1 MYRLLFRELN
11 CPEMS
16 LKVERCI
23 ASPPSAP
30 AGTTVHRLVSLTEEK
45 VAFKVW
51 IGGKS
56 RYYAV
61 KPEEGFIDSG
71 EMIRLIVRPTTDQF
85 PPANLM
91 IKWAETDDDEDDVE
105 NALRG
110 NGRSGQIIHPLNS
123 KNLYDDKRYPSA
135 MLKAYD
141 DQWADLRRP
150 WMLVK
155 FGYATVA
162 IRNEDLIWKAVE
174 KITEELSYYAIFLEH
189 RPLYYSLSCLVEK
202 QSSVRCIQIANDI
215 RRHLQAAQPS
225 TYPVLLLIDDY
236 EGKFT
241 RFIKYHFSKDVYI
254 FGLSGQEALDIASSS
269 PDKPFRELR
278 GWCNEFASLVQDS
291 ERGRNSPSPKP
302 HPNVLGHPLEN
313 RKISRQKPDDP
324 GGPYRDRGKPPDRYR
339 LREDRDD
346 FYRPREKSPA
356 DRRPVVEDSSAY
368 RYPDLNEASSD
379 RRSIRDQPSNNF
391 SRLHENQGDFYRS
404 RERPTEERHRARE
417 HGSRHSYRERESS
430 LDSSRSYR
438 RDGKLDSS
446 SCPRDHLRDES
457 VEQSDYDSDEGLRD
471 YVLATAAASGSPT
484 AVADSSARIHYTCM
498 CALGSPPDNKKI
510 ATAQDIALALDY
522 ANDNRSDENIVL
534 HLAVPYLFNRLA
546 SPFRDIVPNIN
557 LMRLVHISCSVKS
570 DIEEV
575 YDASRRIIQSLISSR
590 YIRNI
595 CDWFGYPAVRNSSM
609 WSEDLSD
616 LLVAVMHLFL
626 IISKY
631 DCYEEE
637 VYNAWKTYY
646 DVLTAFP
653 ETFWARMPAR
663 SWLEEMAKRLEHL
676 GGTQQSR
683 EAAEEQRPRVPIRD
697 EEIERDF
704 AKNTTSERPPHYN
717 DVREEVFA
725 PPLWEECEKQAPPCD
740 FRELSEIPVK
750 KDIYNA
756 EVSYLR
762 RAIID
767 GKYNDA
773 AHYLDVQFRLFRED
787 LISPLRDGIAVYKRN
802 GTTRCQ
808 KVTEDGDQ
816 VTSDLLIFEIED
828 LEGVQVRGLDGS
840 LCRYARLTAESRS
853 HPALSRNLMFG
864 QIVCL
869 SSDGF
874 NEDMHLA
881 KIVEREQTEENGS
894 IAFTI
899 LDENGGIV
907 KNRPYQIAEP
917 QSYLVAYQHVLSALK
932 SFSAYNPIPFER
944 YIVYGKCDVRKPVY
958 MRIEENVE
966 DIVEDSEISRYY
978 ENVRKDARAVIAKSG
993 DDYDS
998 DLEEELETPIIKKK
1012 LGVINEYELERIKI
1026 KDKVHEL
1033 SKLNEEFSTSRLD
1046 DSQRHAVIQAL
1057 TSELAII
1064 QGPPGTGKTFIG
1076 VEIARI
1082 MLQNR
1087 SRWGITEPILVIAFT
1102 NNAVDQF
1109 AEKLIYKVESD
1120 LQKGYLCHDGPLC
1133 ARLGSKSESDMLKRR
1148 RFMKN
1153 DLVTEWTYDFNSDDA
1168 IQEVS
1173 GAFKTKRD
1181 AQQMLAEAS
1190 FVLHIFKRSL
1200 IGYQALAKS
1209 AVIPERFKVELS
1221 MWKATHCDS
1230 AGHAL
1235 DNDEALAC
1243 WLLDKVYNKGESR
1256 MGMLPSDDE
1265 EDSEADMHSMVDDME
1280 EGVPL
1285 EKLLED
1291 VNQLA
1296 IDEEEALDEFY
1307 LTDRKW
1313 DIVRESEAERNVILL
1328 GKGYKVNTK
1337 VWNSGA
1343 LKPVDRVLVN
1353 ECVDAKESILK
1364 VKPMTPEDAENVK
1377 SIFSLTK
1384 QRRWEL
1390 YMYWIE
1396 QLREKTR
1403 QQLPS
1408 LIEAFRIA
1416 CERLKSAQLRRDAEV
1431 LRRCLVIFATT
1442 TGAAK
1447 ERDLLAKTRCRVVFA
1462 EEAAEVLEAHILA
1475 SLVPSVE
1482 HLVLIGDHQQLRP
1495 NPTVYDL
1502 AREYHLDVSMFERL
1516 VKNGYPFSNLKVQ
1529 HRMNP
1534 DITENIIRPYFYPEL
1549 IDDASVL
1556 EYPPVPGMD
1565 KRCFFWMHEVR
1576 ESTTP
1581 ASLSHRNDHEIKMAV
1596 ELISYLTKQGIG
1608 FDEITVIAAY
1618 SAQMTALRESIGA
1631 AFGKKTS
1638 GQPVVAVETVDSFQG
1653 KENRI
1658 VIVSLVRSEMDGV
1671 GFLAVKN
1678 RITVALTRAQHG
1690 MYVVGNLGYLSECSS
1705 FWDKICNR
1713 MFESHLVSSIL
1724 TIKCQSHG
1732 NVQEIEDPSEFAE
1745 KSPEGGCQEICG
1757 ASLQCGHSCPRR
1769 CHPIDDHATYTCIQ
1783 PCLKRCKDE
1792 RYRHQCQRVCSEECG
1807 SCMHV
1812 VTVSLDCGHLTNVVC
1827 SALSTVRCGERCEK
1841 VLKCGHQC
1849 SNPCGKPCATLCR
1862 EPVVISR
1869 KTCGHT
1875 WTVACNEA
1883 KLSLTCPMPCQE
1895 ILPCGHLCAELC
1907 GQPCTFDCKA
1917 EVRRQL
1923 KCGHPILVPCCED
1936 ESLRQCQVPLL
1947 RELERC
1953 GHSVMIPCH
1962 AGKDSRYCPAVCGKQ
1977 LLCGHQCLRN
1987 CGECYVAG
1995 GCKCESICGKLM
2007 ICGHRCVK
2015 SCGVPCGP
2023 CPAPCLSSCKHQ
2035 DCGSSDQI
2043 QTIKYGRTCSQ
2054 PCVLCPKL
2062 CDNSCQHRSCGK
2074 KCYEVCDVKPCDQP
2088 CTQRLICGHAC
2099 LGMCNE
2105 PCPRLCGTCS
2115 RQGYVSV
2122 ISEYLGAVD
2131 ALTKLPRIIE
2141 IAGCHH
2147 VFPVEYL
2154 DKHMT
2159 AAQNQSTIPQCPY
2172 PECGRPIT
2180 RTQRYARILKKQNL
2194 DKYFERV
2201 GSMTTSE
2208 SSRTKLMNGCWNI
2221 LQKELADCKKIQKT
2235 ASMRKVP
2242 KRHAE
2247 LLNSVI
2253 DTTADASRCLAQ
2265 ERLTRT
2271 DLYSFWKDYT
2281 KLVVVLSRLTQSFV
2295 TGVPMSRST
2304 PIVRELFFELVPR
2317 GRVHEAFVGSLHLSL
2332 Y

>member
-1 MYRLLFRELN
+1 MATKKVLGLYLQLL
-11 CPEMS
+11 
-16 LKVERCI
+16 
-23 ASPPSAP
+23 
-30 AGTTVHRLVSLTEEK
+30 
-45 VAFKVW
+45 VW

-162 IRNEDLIWKAVE
+162 IRNEDLIW
-174 KITEELSYYAIFLEH
+174 
-189 RPLYYSLSCLVEK
+189 
-202 QSSVRCIQIANDI
+202 
-215 RRHLQAAQPS
+215 
-225 TYPVLLLIDDY
+225 
-236 EGKFT
+236 
-241 RFIKYHFSKDVYI
+241 
-254 FGLSGQEALDIASSS
+254 
-269 PDKPFRELR
+269 

-302 HPNVLGHPLEN
+302 HPN
-313 RKISRQKPDDP
+313 P

-471 YVLATAAASGSPT
+471 Y
-484 AVADSSARIHYTCM
+484 
-498 CALGSPPDNKKI
+498 GSPPDNKKI

-840 LCRYARLTAESRS
+840 LCRYARLT
-853 HPALSRNLMFG
+853 
-864 QIVCL
+864 
-869 SSDGF
+869 
-874 NEDMHLA
+874 
-881 KIVEREQTEENGS
+881 EENGS

-932 SFSAYNPIPFER
+932 
-944 YIVYGKCDVRKPVY
+944 
-958 MRIEENVE
+958 
-966 DIVEDSEISRYY
+966 RYY

-1265 EDSEADMHSMVDDME
+1265 EDSEADM
-1280 EGVPL
+1280 
-1285 EKLLED
+1285 
-1291 VNQLA
+1291 QLA

-1431 LRRCLVIFATT
+1431 LRRCLV
-1442 TGAAK
+1442 
-1447 ERDLLAKTRCRVVFA
+1447 LLT
-1462 EEAAEVLEAHILA
+1462 
-1475 SLVPSVE
+1475 
-1482 HLVLIGDHQQLRP
+1482 
-1495 NPTVYDL
+1495 
-1502 AREYHLDVSMFERL
+1502 
-1516 VKNGYPFSNLKVQ
+1516 
-1529 HRMNP
+1529 
-1534 DITENIIRPYFYPEL
+1534 
-1549 IDDASVL
+1549 
-1556 EYPPVPGMD
+1556 
-1565 KRCFFWMHEVR
+1565 
-1576 ESTTP
+1576 
-1581 ASLSHRNDHEIKMAV
+1581 
-1596 ELISYLTKQGIG
+1596 
-1608 FDEITVIAAY
+1608 
-1618 SAQMTALRESIGA
+1618 
-1631 AFGKKTS
+1631 
-1638 GQPVVAVETVDSFQG
+1638 
-1653 KENRI
+1653 
-1658 VIVSLVRSEMDGV
+1658 
-1671 GFLAVKN
+1671 
-1678 RITVALTRAQHG
+1678 
-1690 MYVVGNLGYLSECSS
+1690 
-1705 FWDKICNR
+1705 
-1713 MFESHLVSSIL
+1713 
-1724 TIKCQSHG
+1724 
-1732 NVQEIEDPSEFAE
+1732 
-1745 KSPEGGCQEICG
+1745 
-1757 ASLQCGHSCPRR
+1757 
-1769 CHPIDDHATYTCIQ
+1769 
-1783 PCLKRCKDE
+1783 
-1792 RYRHQCQRVCSEECG
+1792 
-1807 SCMHV
+1807 
-1812 VTVSLDCGHLTNVVC
+1812 
-1827 SALSTVRCGERCEK
+1827 
-1841 VLKCGHQC
+1841 
-1849 SNPCGKPCATLCR
+1849 
-1862 EPVVISR
+1862 
-1869 KTCGHT
+1869 
-1875 WTVACNEA
+1875 
-1883 KLSLTCPMPCQE
+1883 
-1895 ILPCGHLCAELC
+1895 
-1907 GQPCTFDCKA
+1907 
-1917 EVRRQL
+1917 
-1923 KCGHPILVPCCED
+1923 ED
-1936 ESLRQCQVPLL
+1936 EQSLR
-1947 RELERC
+1947 
-1953 GHSVMIPCH
+1953 
-1962 AGKDSRYCPAVCGKQ
+1962 
-1977 LLCGHQCLRN
+1977 
-1987 CGECYVAG
+1987 
-1995 GCKCESICGKLM
+1995 
-2007 ICGHRCVK
+2007 
-2015 SCGVPCGP
+2015 
-2023 CPAPCLSSCKHQ
+2023 
-2035 DCGSSDQI
+2035 
-2043 QTIKYGRTCSQ
+2043 
-2054 PCVLCPKL
+2054 
-2062 CDNSCQHRSCGK
+2062 
-2074 KCYEVCDVKPCDQP
+2074 
-2088 CTQRLICGHAC
+2088 
-2099 LGMCNE
+2099 
-2105 PCPRLCGTCS
+2105 
-2115 RQGYVSV
+2115 
-2122 ISEYLGAVD
+2122 
-2131 ALTKLPRIIE
+2131 
-2141 IAGCHH
+2141 
-2147 VFPVEYL
+2147 F
-2154 DKHMT
+2154 
-2159 AAQNQSTIPQCPY
+2159 
-2172 PECGRPIT
+2172 
-2180 RTQRYARILKKQNL
+2180 
-2194 DKYFERV
+2194 
-2201 GSMTTSE
+2201 
-2208 SSRTKLMNGCWNI
+2208 
-2221 LQKELADCKKIQKT
+2221 
-2235 ASMRKVP
+2235 
-2242 KRHAE
+2242 
-2247 LLNSVI
+2247 
-2253 DTTADASRCLAQ
+2253 
-2265 ERLTRT
+2265 
-2271 DLYSFWKDYT
+2271 
-2281 KLVVVLSRLTQSFV
+2281 
-2295 TGVPMSRST
+2295 
-2304 PIVRELFFELVPR
+2304 
-2317 GRVHEAFVGSLHLSL
+2317 
-2332 Y
+2332 